1 MTVFVQPCYSFTL
14 TLQFVHLAL
23 DILINALSAVL
34 WTTSPVAL
42 VVFYVVQDLGLIVAA
57 IFTFLVF
64 FDTYAFKA
72 GLLNVLCK
80 KFSYSFIMAIVY
92 GVFTVGYQSWSIYLR
107 FSSKI
112 LIWNGGLQILYIVQK
127 LLAVGYYYS
136 YKRAALKL
144 GDMKYYEDSVW
155 LRTRLNT

>member
-23 DILINALSAVL
+23 DILINTLSVVF
-34 WTTSPVAL
+34 WVRSPVTL
-42 VVFYVVQDLGLIVAA
+42 VFLYIVQDIGIVVAA
-57 IFTFLVF
+57 IFVILVF

-72 GLLNVLCK
+72 GLLAVLCK
-80 KFSYSFIMAIVY
+80 KFSYSFVMAIIY
-92 GVFTVGYQSWSIYLR
+92 GIITIGYQSWTTYLR
-107 FSSKI
+107 FSSTI
-112 LIWNGGLQILYIVQK
+112 LVWNGGLQTLYILQK
-127 LLAVGYYYS
+127 LVAVLYYYS

-144 GDMKYYEDSVW
+144 GNMKYYEDSDW